1 MIIIQTQKDIKKYRS
16 LYMNDYKK
24 EYLFNKQDYLKLF
37 DDVMQQDQE
46 QNVEFLEKSLTKITG
61 RKYAV
66 ACSNGTNAL
75 HFALISLNLKSDD
88 EVLTTNF
95 SWISTASC
103 ISMVGATPVFCD
115 INILNYHMS
124 LDSIKRMYS
133 DKTKAIVYPHLFGN
147 MSDTKEIIDFCK
159 EKNIAFI
166 EDAAQSLGSSLDGV
180 QAGSIGDVSTLS
192 FNANKVVAGI
202 AGGGAVL
209 TDDKDKAELFKKL
222 RRHGNNEMLGYNSK
236 MLLMN
241 AEFINFRLNRI
252 KEWQAKRQEIAK
264 QYDEQ
269 LSEYVIVQPTTNG
282 LDHNYHKYVIR
293 LQNKKVR
300 DHLKKV
306 LAAKVHYDL
315 PLSENKMYKDIEYR
329 SDKMFISKIVC
340 DTILTLPIHPYMTK
354 QEVNKIINTII
365 ITLEHKKYEFV
376 NNMKKILGDEIF
388 DNSLLNKPTE
398 PIYDYIVE
406 KIYQTPDYIE
416 DELFKNK
423 QKLKTAFNK
432 FYENII

>member
-1 MIIIQTQKDIKKYRS
+1 MIGWDR
-16 LYMNDYKK
+16 
-24 EYLFNKQDYLKLF
+24 EYLANKEEYLKLF
-37 DDVMQQDQE
+37 DDIMQKEQDT
-46 QNVEFLEKSLTKITG
+46 NVEFLETSLKELTG
-61 RKYAV
+61 RKYAIV
-66 ACSNGTNAL
+66 CSSGTDAL
-75 HFALISLNLKSDD
+75 HFSLISLGIKPGD
-88 EVLTTNF
+88 EVLTSNF

-103 ISMVGATPVFCD
+103 ISMIGAIPVFCEID
-115 INILNYHMS
+115 ILSYHMS

-133 DKTKAIVYPHLFGN
+133 DKVKAIVYPHLFGN

-166 EDAAQSLGSSLDGV
+166 EDAAQSLGASLNDV
-180 QAGSIGDVSTLS
+180 KAGSIGDISTLS

-202 AGGGAVL
+202 AGGGAIL
-209 TDDKDKAELFKKL
+209 TDDKNKAEMFKKL
-222 RRHGNNEMLGYNSK
+222 RRHGNNEILGYNSK

-241 AEFINFRLNRI
+241 AEFINFRLNRM
-252 KEWQAKRQEIAK
+252 KEWQSKRQEIAK

-329 SDKMFISKIVC
+329 SDKMFISKI
-340 DTILTLPIHPYMTK
+340 D
-354 QEVNKIINTII
+354 
-365 ITLEHKKYEFV
+365 
-376 NNMKKILGDEIF
+376 
-388 DNSLLNKPTE
+388 
-398 PIYDYIVE
+398 
-406 KIYQTPDYIE
+406 
-416 DELFKNK
+416 
-423 QKLKTAFNK
+423 
-432 FYENII
+432 

>member
-1 MIIIQTQKDIKKYRS
+1 
-16 LYMNDYKK
+16 MNGYKK
-24 EYLFNKQDYLKLF
+24 EYLFNKQEYLKLF

-46 QNVEFLEKSLTKITG
+46 QNVEFLEKSLIRITG

-66 ACSNGTNAL
+66 ACSNGTDAL
-75 HFALISLNLKSDD
+75 HFALISLNLKPDD

-166 EDAAQSLGSSLDGV
+166 EDAAQSLGSSLNNV
-180 QAGSIGDVSTLS
+180 RAGSIGDISCLS

-209 TDDKDKAELFKKL
+209 TDDKEKADLFRKL
-222 RRHGNNEMLGYNSK
+222 RRHGNNEVLGYNSK

-241 AEFINFRLNRI
+241 AEFINFRLKKMR
-252 KEWQAKRQEIAK
+252 EWQTKRQGIAK
-264 QYDEQ
+264 QYDNA
-269 LSEYVIVQPTTNG
+269 LKDYVTIQPSIKG
-282 LDHNYHKYVIR
+282 LNHNYHKYVIR
-293 LQNKKVR
+293 LQNKEIRDKVKEK
-300 DHLKKV
+300 LG
-306 LAAKVHYDL
+306 AKVHYDK
-315 PLSENKMYKDIEYR
+315 PLSENPMYEKIGHRKD
-329 SDKMFISKIVC
+329 KTFISKIIC
-340 DTILTLPIHPYMTK
+340 DTILTLPIHPYMK
-354 QEVNKIINTII
+354 QEEIDQVINTILI
-365 ITLEHKKYEFV
+365 LLEQEENKFV
-376 NNMKKILGDEIF
+376 KNMKRVLGDDLF
-388 DNSLLNKPTE
+388 DKTLITETTE

-406 KIYQTPDYIE
+406 KIYQSPDYVE
-416 DELFKNK
+416 DVSLNK
-423 QKLKTAFNK
+423 RKLKIAFNK
-432 FYENII
+432 FYENITGNTR